1 MPGAARDSKSAERGA
16 AVREVARVTWFDG
29 LDGLD
34 GGGYR
39 FNSHSMGK
47 LWENDDK
54 LWDLMYVCYFQ
65 KI

>member
-16 AVREVARVTWFDG
+16 AVREAARVTWF
-29 LDGLD
+29 DGLD

-47 LWENDDK
+47 YGN
-54 LWDLMYVCYFQ
+54 MMINYG
-65 KI
+65 I